1 MLAPCGLKVTFLS
14 YIPKPVSKFFDM
26 ITQWRP
32 NRVYF
37 LTKLQTTD
45 QVLKSGTGTKI
56 HFMPQAAAYDASAT
70 PE

>member
-26 ITQWRP
+26 ITRRRP
-32 NRVYF
+32 NLIYG
-37 LTKLQTTD
+37 LTKLQETG
-45 QVLKSGTGTKI
+45 QGLKSRTGAII

-70 PE
+70 LE